1 MLWLV
6 VLVGGLWLIR
16 APSPF
21 PLGDAPRRVRRG
33 GRARRTVRDLARPA
47 AILLGV
53 ALVVTAHWAVGVA
66 GGVAAWY
73 LLPPLLQRLTTDAE
87 ARRTAQLTAQAPLVT
102 ELLATCVQSGATLP
116 DALGAV
122 AEAVPSPAAETL
134 GRAARAAELGADAES
149 IAALLGDSGLPAWA
163 ALAAAV
169 SRSGRTG
176 GSLARLLVG
185 EAERA
190 RVAWLSAAQVR
201 ARSVSVRTVIP
212 LALCFLPA
220 FIVLGVVPIIAGFLT
235 GLL

>member
-1 MLWLV
+1 MSWLLL
-6 VLVGGLWLIR
+6 LVGGLWLIR
-16 APSPF
+16 LPR
-21 PLGDAPRRVRRG
+21 PLPLDSRPRRQRRPA
-33 GRARRTVRDLARPA
+33 RARRTVRDLARPA
-47 AILLGV
+47 AVLLGA
-53 ALVVTAHWAVGVA
+53 ALAAAAHWAVGVVV
-66 GGVAAWY
+66 GVAAWY
-73 LLPPLLQRLTTDAE
+73 LLPPLLRRLTTDDE
-87 ARRTAQLTAQAPLVT
+87 ARRGALLAAQAPLVT

-122 AEAVPSPAAETL
+122 AEAVPPPAADAL
-134 GRAARAAELGADAES
+134 RRAARAAELGADAE
-149 IAALLGDSGLPAWA
+149 AVGALLGDSGLPAWA

-176 GSLARLLVG
+176 GSLARLLAG

-190 RVAWLSAAQVR
+190 RSAWLSAAQVR

-220 FIVLGVVPIIAGFLT
+220 FVALGVVPIIAGFLS